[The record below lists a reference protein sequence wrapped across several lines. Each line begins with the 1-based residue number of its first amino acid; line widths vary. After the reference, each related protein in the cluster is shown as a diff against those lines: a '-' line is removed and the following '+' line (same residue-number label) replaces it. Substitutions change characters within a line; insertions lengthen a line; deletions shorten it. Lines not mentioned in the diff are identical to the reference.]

1 MLTRPVPVC
10 VQAGKF
16 QTFHNQ
22 DSIKEA
28 VNQAAVQ
35 RGPAEQQEERK
46 QKCYC
51 VIIHLAVRCKVPQGA
66 QVTGRIIKAL

>member
-16 QTFHNQ
+16 QTFHKQ

-28 VNQAAVQ
+28 VNQAAAQ
-35 RGPAEQQEERK
+35 RGPAKQQEERK
-46 QKCYC
+46 QK
-51 VIIHLAVRCKVPQGA
+51 
-66 QVTGRIIKAL
+66 VTV